1 MFEPQGFSELHYN
14 LPADGERVCAL
25 QSLIGS
31 FWSRALFLIP
41 PRTWYKTYSPSC
53 RERPNRN
60 QRTNTPAGFACFI
73 IAVGWG
79 KSRKKGF
86 SFSSW
91 YFFFF
96 LSAWHFNWCLETML
110 TGFGTEAGCSHLISA
125 WFFSTWS
132 CNGCNSLNW
141 VIYIGSAL
149 RLKNFN
155 VLNFA
160 EDEWMERI
168 KRAWFSV
175 RPPFICYFPN
185 AALSPHTNAEQWFV
199 WSVFVVMLL
208 PSIST
213 DTTLDFP
220 FWICAFPEWLASQ
233 KIYPPAMEEAQAAEG
248 EVDRALGEEAP
259 GVVALRVGRGCTSSR
274 WPREPGPWP
283 CTTPYPSGRA
293 A

>member
-73 IAVGWG
+73 IAVGWE

-96 LSAWHFNWCLETML
+96 FWAP
-110 TGFGTEAGCSHLISA
+110 
-125 WFFSTWS
+125 
-132 CNGCNSLNW
+132 
-141 VIYIGSAL
+141 
-149 RLKNFN
+149 
-155 VLNFA
+155 
-160 EDEWMERI
+160 D
-168 KRAWFSV
+168 
-175 RPPFICYFPN
+175 
-185 AALSPHTNAEQWFV
+185 
-199 WSVFVVMLL
+199 
-208 PSIST
+208 IST
-213 DTTLDFP
+213 GVWRRCWQDLGLRQDVLILFQPDFSPLWAVMDATASTEWFTSEVLCGSKTLTF
-220 FWICAFPEWLASQ
+220 
-233 KIYPPAMEEAQAAEG
+233 
-248 EVDRALGEEAP
+248 
-259 GVVALRVGRGCTSSR
+259 
-274 WPREPGPWP
+274 
-283 CTTPYPSGRA
+283 
-293 A
+293 